1 MKNYNVIINGKNVYE
16 KPINSD
22 IKWYEEISK
31 LIKRQGEYY
40 TTGYYLDYDYI
51 KNHYRV
57 IFVNLS
63 RKKN

>member
-16 KPINSD
+16 KPVNSD
-22 IKWYEEISK
+22 IKWYEEIIK
-31 LIKRQGEYY
+31 LITGQGEYY